1 MDRFVQEYVQR
12 LVLVD
17 VMPLYVLVI
26 VKDITQEL
34 AVLVILEY
42 VHVMATMQ
50 ELVELVP
57 L

>member
-1 MDRFVQEYVQR
+1 MYVEVSVQR

-26 VKDITQEL
+26 VKDIMQEL
-34 AVLVILEY
+34 VVLVTLEY
-42 VHVMATMQ
+42 AHVMATVQ